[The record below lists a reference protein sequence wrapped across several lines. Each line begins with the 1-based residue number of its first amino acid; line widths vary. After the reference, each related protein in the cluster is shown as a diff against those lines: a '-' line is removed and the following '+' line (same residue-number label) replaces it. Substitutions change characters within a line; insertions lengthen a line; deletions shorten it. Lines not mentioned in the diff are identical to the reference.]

1 MNIANRI
8 KQRMSALNLT
18 QESVANRAGISQGMV
33 HKLVSGNT
41 KKTSKLIELA
51 MALECD
57 VQWLA
62 TGVTQVQEA
71 GAKYAK
77 VSNIS
82 VEQIKQQI
90 ANLPPCI
97 QKEIA
102 LAIMESLI
110 EGKTKQ

>member
-1 MNIANRI
+1 MNMADRI
-8 KQRMSALNLT
+8 KQRMSALRLT
-18 QESVANRAGISQGMV
+18 QEGVANRAGISQGMV

-57 VQWLA
+57 VRWLA
-62 TGVTQVQEA
+62 TGSNEVQESGVQYKNDA
-71 GAKYAK
+71 DI
-77 VSNIS
+77 N
-82 VEQIKQQI
+82 VELIKSQI
-90 ANLPPCI
+90 ASLPPST

-110 EGKTKQ
+110 EGKAK